1 MAYENLAGLVANK
14 LGVSSDLSICSKTTL
29 ADEVRTGIGLGQ
41 GLMNNWMNG
50 SNNCGEIKKN
60 LSSFKQFILSDTS
73 SKGIDPYFFLGLVAT
88 ESQGNPCA
96 GAGNRYKGMGQT
108 EDSVIG
114 TSYEN
119 CKDQVKKSTDHM
131 LSKSNATGASMANA
145 MVVST
150 AYNCGESLFVST
162 LKSSDPT
169 YKQIYDAVDGYRQKQ
184 GWGSGKIQE
193 IRSYYIRILAAWYVI
208 KDQSFLGS
216 TGYEWGVGGSGTP
229 GTSSYSDGDSSSVKT
244 TSSFKTN
251 PATDWLLDPTEDEK
265 KYGINIYEGEQPLI
279 KFSTYSAISEH
290 GDCIGALKKYS
301 EFLYYLLNSEVTTS
315 QVTCVGMPWIRPGF
329 NVWLDPLYSDAVYY
343 CRGVQHQGDPMNG
356 ATTSLSLVLG
366 RNRQAFI
373 NDSDRFGSFK
383 NNSDNVFISDM
394 KDEYRVDKF
403 GSCLASDADFENI
416 KRASENY
423 YATESFETT
432 DAKDS
437 EFHKQ
442 MYVYNSDDSPKPQY
456 IDEDKI
462 FSKAYTES
470 EINEQLKSLYEKSPE
485 VVQERRSKLKSAVK
499 QAEEYFNKY
508 HILEKHTFE

>member
-1 MAYENLAGLVANK
+1 MGKWSKYSADMLNKQFKGKLTNKGGVFVKYGEEYDVNPAFAAAISCWESARGTSKMAKDY
-14 LGVSSDLSICSKTTL
+14 
-29 ADEVRTGIGLGQ
+29 
-41 GLMNNWMNG
+41 NNVFGM
-50 SNNCGEIKKN
+50 
-60 LSSFKQFILSDTS
+60 LSSSGPISYSSIDECIQKAIYNLRMNYLNEGLLNAQAIQKKYAPVGASNDPTGLNSEWLTGVEKLYREITGEDLNGADLGGGASSYAANSTLDGSSTS
-73 SKGIDPYFFLGLVAT
+73 SG
-88 ESQGNPCA
+88 S
-96 GAGNRYKGMGQT
+96 
-108 EDSVIG
+108 
-114 TSYEN
+114 
-119 CKDQVKKSTDHM
+119 
-131 LSKSNATGASMANA
+131 SN
-145 MVVST
+145 
-150 AYNCGESLFVST
+150 
-162 LKSSDPT
+162 
-169 YKQIYDAVDGYRQKQ
+169 I
-184 GWGSGKIQE
+184 
-193 IRSYYIRILAAWYVI
+193 
-208 KDQSFLGS
+208 
-216 TGYEWGVGGSGTP
+216 
-229 GTSSYSDGDSSSVKT
+229 KT

-290 GDCIGALKKYS
+290 GDCVGALKKYS

-329 NVWLDPLYSDAVYY
+329 NVWLDPLYSDAIYY
-343 CRGVQHQGDPMNG
+343 CRGVQHQGDPTNG

-403 GSCLASDADFENI
+403 GSCLASDTDFENV
-416 KRASENY
+416 KKASENY

-442 MYVYNSDDSPKPQY
+442 MYVYNSDESPKPQC

-508 HILEKHTFE
+508 HILEKHTFG